1 MSMNGKTV
9 SVRAGFMPL
18 LDAAILIVTSEKGFA
33 EEQGLALQLERET
46 SWANI
51 RDRIAIGHF
60 DVAHMLAPMPIA
72 ASLGLTSLAVP
83 MIVPMALGLGG
94 NAVTVS
100 NTLWHALAAR
110 GAPNNG
116 DPARVGAALKT
127 HIANR
132 RTKGEAPLTLA
143 IVHPFSGHNYEL
155 RYWLAA
161 CGIDPENDVA
171 LTVVPPPFMPDA
183 LAAGRIDGYCVGE
196 PWNTAAIAAGAGR
209 IATTKAAIWRSS
221 PEKVIGMRADWTEQ
235 NRETVTRLM
244 AAMYHAAG
252 WCDNVANHAELARLL
267 SQPNYLD
274 LPADLLLPGLSNQ
287 ISLGSAAPQEVQ
299 DFLFFERKAATFPW
313 ISHALWF
320 FTQMVHWGQATS
332 SAAALNAVRRTYRPD
347 IYREALG
354 PLGVILPGGSSKVE
368 GALLSETQM
377 SASGGTLRLGPDG
390 FFDGRA
396 FDPDKLAPYLDS
408 LPFGVKTSRPAPN
421 L

>member
-1 MSMNGKTV
+1 MTTDGRIV
-9 SVRAGFMPL
+9 SLRAGFMPL
-18 LDAAILIVTSEKGFA
+18 LDAAILIVAAEKGFA
-33 EEQGLALQLERET
+33 EEQGLALQLVRET

-72 ASLGLTSLAVP
+72 ASIGLASLAVP

-100 NTLWHALAAR
+100 NALWQALAEL

-127 HIANR
+127 LVANR
-132 RTKGEAPLTLA
+132 RTKGQSRLTLA

-155 RYWLAA
+155 RYWLGA
-161 CGIDPENDVA
+161 CGIDPENDVTLA
-171 LTVVPPPFMPDA
+171 VVPPPFMPDA
-183 LAAGRIDGYCVGE
+183 LAAGHIDGYCVGE
-196 PWNTAAIAAGAGR
+196 PWNTAAVAAGAGK

-221 PEKVIGMRADWTEQ
+221 PEKVVGMRADWAER
-235 NRETVTRLM
+235 NRDAVRALL
-244 AAMYHAAG
+244 AAMYHASN
-252 WCDNVANHAELARLL
+252 WCDNFENHTELARLL
-267 SQPNYLD
+267 SQPKYLD
-274 LPADLLLPGLSNQ
+274 LPVELLLPGLSNR
-287 ISLGSAAPQEVQ
+287 ISLGSAAPQGIQ
-299 DFLFFERKAATFPW
+299 DFLSFERKAATFPW

-320 FTQMVHWGQATS
+320 FSQMVHWGQVPLSATALD
-332 SAAALNAVRRTYRPD
+332 AARRTYRPD

-354 PLGVILPGGSSKVE
+354 PLGVVLPGGSSKVE
-368 GALLSETQM
+368 GALLSETHV

-396 FDPDKLAPYLDS
+396 FDPDKLDSYLES
-408 LPFGVKTSRPAPN
+408 LPFGVKTARVAPHS
-421 L
+421 